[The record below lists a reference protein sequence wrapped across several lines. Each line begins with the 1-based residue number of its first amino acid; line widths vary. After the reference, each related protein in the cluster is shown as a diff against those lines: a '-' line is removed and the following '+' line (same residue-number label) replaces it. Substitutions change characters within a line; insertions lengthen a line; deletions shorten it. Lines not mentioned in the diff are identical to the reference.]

1 MASQKS
7 NTPNSNSRISAE
19 DIESKLRSLQGDVQ
33 DKVEDQ
39 KTNVLIASGVVA
51 LVLVIAFYFLGRRSG
66 RRRSTL
72 VEVRRV

>member
-1 MASQKS
+1 MSSQKS
-7 NTPNSNSRISAE
+7 NTKISAE
-19 DIESKLRSLQGDVQ
+19 DIEAKLRSLQGDVQ
-33 DKVEDQ
+33 EKVEDQ

>member
-1 MASQKS
+1 MSSQKTTS
-7 NTPNSNSRISAE
+7 KISAE
-19 DIESKLRSLQGDVQ
+19 DIESRLRSLQGDVQ

-72 VEVRRV
+72 VEIKRV

>member
-1 MASQKS
+1 MSSQKS
-7 NTPNSNSRISAE
+7 NSKISAE
-19 DIESKLRSLQGDVQ
+19 DIEAKLRSLQGDVQ
-33 DKVEDQ
+33 ERVEDQ

-51 LVLVIAFYFLGRRSG
+51 LVLVVAFYFLGRRSG